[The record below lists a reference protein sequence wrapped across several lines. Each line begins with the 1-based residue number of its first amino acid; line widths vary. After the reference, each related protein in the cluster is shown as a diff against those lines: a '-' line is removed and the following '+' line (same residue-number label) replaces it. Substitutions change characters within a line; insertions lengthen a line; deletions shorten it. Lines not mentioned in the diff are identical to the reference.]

1 MIVLHVVPWVVAVVG
16 FVLYL
21 AASKAEV
28 KELGRALMW
37 CGLLVALFQLGTLG
51 TVVVR

>member
-1 MIVLHVVPWVVAVVG
+1 MIVVHVVPWVVAVLG
-16 FVLYL
+16 FVIYL
-21 AASKAEV
+21 ATAKAET

-51 TVVVR
+51 TLVVH